1 MAGLVIKPRSRI
13 FHGHDWIYSSEVQ
26 KIFGDPKPGDV
37 ITLKDFR
44 DRPLGSAIY
53 NPDSQIVARR
63 ISRRKQDLDPDFF
76 DRRLGRALNLR
87 ETMGFTEP
95 VYRLVWSEAD
105 GLPGIV
111 IDRYGDAFTLQTL
124 TLAMDQRKGMI
135 VEAMQRLF
143 GAEITVIERNDSSI
157 RKAEGLE
164 PVVGLLAGA
173 WNGPITIT
181 VNGLIQEVDL
191 LEGQKT
197 GIYLDQ
203 LDAYAAVAALSTG
216 KNVLDC
222 FCNQGG
228 FALHA
233 AKAGAASVLAIDI
246 SEAAVAATRVNAERN
261 GLTLEAQEANVF
273 DFLKEAEVAE
283 RKFDLIILDPPSFT
297 KSRKAVSGAMRGY
310 KEIHLRALKLL
321 TPDGILSTYCCS
333 HHVSE
338 QEFFDVIVDA
348 SVDAKRN
355 LRLIAAHGQRR
366 DHPVIVTLPE
376 TKYLKG
382 FTLQCV
388 AGFEGA
394 EGVFRG
400 GEEGWRAGFGRLS
413 GSRLVVKTRRV
424 DIPVHLVQGA

>member
-1 MAGLVIKPRSRI
+1 MTESLSWTKIGDIMAGLVIKPRSRI

-87 ETMGFTEP
+87 EAMGFTEP

-143 GAEITVIERNDSSI
+143 GEEITVIERNDSSI

-181 VNGLIQEVDL
+181 VNGLVQEVDL

-246 SEAAVAATRVNAERN
+246 SESAVAATRVNAERN

-388 AGFEGA
+388 AGF
-394 EGVFRG
+394 
-400 GEEGWRAGFGRLS
+400 
-413 GSRLVVKTRRV
+413 
-424 DIPVHLVQGA
+424 

>member
-63 ISRRKQDLDPDFF
+63 ISRRKQDLDADFF
-76 DRRLGRALNLR
+76 DRRLRRALNLR

-111 IDRYGDAFTLQTL
+111 IDRYGEAFTLQTL

-203 LDAYAAVAALSTG
+203 LDAYAAVAAISTG

-246 SEAAVAATRVNAERN
+246 SESAVAATRVNAERN

-273 DFLKEAEVAE
+273 DFLKEAETAE

-388 AGFEGA
+388 GGF
-394 EGVFRG
+394 
-400 GEEGWRAGFGRLS
+400 
-413 GSRLVVKTRRV
+413 
-424 DIPVHLVQGA
+424 